1 MFHHNVRVSG
11 STQHQL
17 YSLLLQNVAM
27 CELRYLL
34 LRLEKIVNIEV
45 NSTNVLI

>member
-1 MFHHNVRVSG
+1 MFHHNVWVSH
-11 STQHQL
+11 STQQQL

-34 LRLEKIVNIEV
+34 FRLEKIVNMEA